1 MAIRSGRVLKCAV
14 EGAAISGTWAGG
26 IAGEN
31 SFGIV
36 AQCVA
41 DRVKVTR
48 GSSGTSARL
57 GGVVG
62 YNTRGDIVASYSAN
76 STIGADGLVSEAE
89 GGIVGYNYNS
99 SAYVYGCYST
109 HVSLPGEVSGPES
122 GKGSIAGYTNGH
134 VVSCYAVLPEN
145 VSGISLVGNGKN
157 APEHC
162 VEAGDS
168 DYGKLTSGVP
178 DLTAPDGSVWEAEKI
193 WEMTAGGAPAIVS
206 DYISNPPAAGE

>member
-1 MAIRSGRVLKCAV
+1 MKTSGRVLKCAV
-14 EGAAISGTWAGG
+14 EGAFISGLWAGG

-31 SFGIV
+31 GFGII

-41 DRVKVTR
+41 DNVTLTHAQS
-48 GSSGTSARL
+48 GSSARL
-57 GGVVG
+57 GGIAG
-62 YNTRGDIVASYSAN
+62 YNSRGDVVASYSAY
-76 STIGADGLVSEAE
+76 SEIGAEGLVSEAE
-89 GGIVGYNYNS
+89 GGVVGYNNYS
-99 SAYVYGCYST
+99 SANVYGCYST
-109 HVSLPGEVSGPES
+109 HVSLLGEVSGPES

-162 VEAGDS
+162 VEAGES
-168 DYGKLTSGVP
+168 DYEKLTREVP

-206 DYISNPPAAGE
+206 DYISNPPAAE